1 MLNPGT
7 GELFSSGHSQERDKR
22 LLKVVHSIEVLLQ
35 VNLLVRQV
43 TFFNVKI
50 EKFVGDNSRQSFA
63 FPVSAC
69 WVVEFNHKSPFN
81 TG

>member
-63 FPVSAC
+63 FLVS
-69 WVVEFNHKSPFN
+69 SML
-81 TG
+81 GGGI

>member
-63 FPVSAC
+63 FPVS
-69 WVVEFNHKSPFN
+69 
-81 TG
+81 GMLGGGI